1 MAKQFEDLK
10 VWQQSRKLAEFVY
23 QITGQGQFSKDYGLV
38 DQIRRAAV
46 SVMSNI
52 AEGFERGSN
61 EETIYFFYIAKGSC
75 GEVRSQLYVALDMG
89 YIDKTKLEKGLML
102 AKDTSKM
109 LYYFIESLKGSK
121 FKGLKFKPVKDKG
134 KDELYRLMREHIP
147 KQYWSEELKRR
158 SSP

>member
-10 VWQQSRKLAEFVY
+10 VWQQARKLAEFVY
-23 QITGQGQFSKDYGLV
+23 LITKQEPFAKDYGLV

-75 GEVRSQLYVALDMG
+75 GEVRSQLYVAFDLK
-89 YIDKTKLEKGLML
+89 YINQDQLNKGLLL
-102 AKDTSKM
+102 AKEASKM

-121 FKGLKFKPVKDKG
+121 FKGIKFKPVTDRAKE
-134 KDELYRLMREHIP
+134 ELFELMRKALPPER
-147 KQYWSEELKRR
+147 WSEELRR
-158 SSP
+158 SG